1 MDLKRGFG
9 LVGAVGVT
17 LSVGA
22 CTSVDG
28 SSPAASASAP
38 PSAAVSSNAAA
49 QTPSAATSAPAPES
63 SSAPA
68 TSAPATSAG
77 AASSEAAASSAPAS
91 DPLGSGQ
98 QGLVTTKVGA
108 EAKTSKLSVKVTK
121 VVDPVPVGDSA
132 VFKPGAGKKWAAVSM
147 TVTNVGGAPINFS
160 PSMCIDAKTT
170 TNGSASASLFADY
183 GSPMDS
189 STLHKGDAASGDVT
203 FELPKNQK
211 LKSVDVRC
219 SLDFAGDQRTIR
231 VDLAQ

>member
-1 MDLKRGFG
+1 MDLRQGFG

-49 QTPSAATSAPAPES
+49 QTPSAATSAVAPES
-63 SSAPA
+63 S
-68 TSAPATSAG
+68 SAPATSAG
-77 AASSEAAASSAPAS
+77 AASSEAASSAPAS

-147 TVTNVGGAPINFS
+147 TVTNVGGTPINFS

-231 VDLAQ
+231 VDLAH

>member
-1 MDLKRGFG
+1 MDLRQGFG

-49 QTPSAATSAPAPES
+49 QTPSAATPAAAPES
-63 SSAPA
+63 
-68 TSAPATSAG
+68 SAPATSAG
-77 AASSEAAASSAPAS
+77 AASSEAASSAPAS

-203 FELPKNQK
+203 FELPKDQK

-231 VDLAQ
+231 VDLAH

>member
-49 QTPSAATSAPAPES
+49 QTPSAATPAAAPES
-63 SSAPA
+63 S
-68 TSAPATSAG
+68 SAPATSAG

-121 VVDPVPVGDSA
+121 VVDPVPAGDSA

-147 TVTNVGGAPINFS
+147 TVTNVGGTPINFS

>member
-49 QTPSAATSAPAPES
+49 QTPSAATPAAAPES
-63 SSAPA
+63 S
-68 TSAPATSAG
+68 SAPATSAG

-132 VFKPGAGKKWAAVSM
+132 VFKPGAGKKWAAVSI

-189 STLHKGDAASGDVT
+189 STLHKGDTASGDVT

-231 VDLAQ
+231 VDLAH

>member
-1 MDLKRGFG
+1 MDLKRGLG

-49 QTPSAATSAPAPES
+49 QTPSAATSAAAPES
-63 SSAPA
+63 S
-68 TSAPATSAG
+68 SAPATSAG

-121 VVDPVPVGDSA
+121 VVDPVPVGDAA
-132 VFKPGAGKKWAAVSM
+132 VFKPGAGKKWAAVSI

-231 VDLAQ
+231 VDLAH

>member
-1 MDLKRGFG
+1 MDLKQGFG

-49 QTPSAATSAPAPES
+49 QTPSAATPAAAPES
-63 SSAPA
+63 S
-68 TSAPATSAG
+68 SAPATSAG

-147 TVTNVGGAPINFS
+147 TVTNVGGTPINFS

-231 VDLAQ
+231 VDLAH

>member
-49 QTPSAATSAPAPES
+49 QTPSAATPAAAPES
-63 SSAPA
+63 S
-68 TSAPATSAG
+68 SAPATSAG

-203 FELPKNQK
+203 FELPKDQK

-231 VDLAQ
+231 VDLAH

>member
-49 QTPSAATSAPAPES
+49 QTPSAATPAAAPES
-63 SSAPA
+63 S
-68 TSAPATSAG
+68 SAPATSAG

-132 VFKPGAGKKWAAVSM
+132 VFKPGAGKKWAAVSI

-231 VDLAQ
+231 VDLAH

>member
-49 QTPSAATSAPAPES
+49 QTPSAATPAAAPES
-63 SSAPA
+63 S
-68 TSAPATSAG
+68 SAPATSAG
-77 AASSEAAASSAPAS
+77 AASSEAASSAPAS

-147 TVTNVGGAPINFS
+147 TVTNVGGTPINFS

-170 TNGSASASLFADY
+170 TNGSASASLFADH

-203 FELPKNQK
+203 FELPNNQK

>member
-49 QTPSAATSAPAPES
+49 QTPSAPTSAPAPES
-63 SSAPA
+63 S
-68 TSAPATSAG
+68 SAPATSAG
-77 AASSEAAASSAPAS
+77 AASSEAAASSVPTS

-121 VVDPVPVGDSA
+121 VVDDEQIEAVADGRHETIGALERGYGDGLDRALSVAQASHRSRVNAGELHQPLLQQRARRHQAQSA
-132 VFKPGAGKKWAAVSM
+132 AAGGGHGRHGNARLAATGRHDDETAS
-147 TVTNVGGAPINFS
+147 FS
-160 PSMCIDAKTT
+160 
-170 TNGSASASLFADY
+170 
-183 GSPMDS
+183 
-189 STLHKGDAASGDVT
+189 
-203 FELPKNQK
+203 
-211 LKSVDVRC
+211 
-219 SLDFAGDQRTIR
+219 
-231 VDLAQ
+231 

>member
-1 MDLKRGFG
+1 
-9 LVGAVGVT
+9 VGVT

-49 QTPSAATSAPAPES
+49 QTQSAATSAAAPES
-63 SSAPA
+63 S
-68 TSAPATSAG
+68 SAPATSAG

-121 VVDPVPVGDSA
+121 VVDPVPVGDAA
-132 VFKPGAGKKWAAVSM
+132 VFKPGAGKKWAAVSI

-231 VDLAQ
+231 VDLAH

>member
-1 MDLKRGFG
+1 MDLKRGLG

-49 QTPSAATSAPAPES
+49 QTQSAATSAAAPES
-63 SSAPA
+63 S
-68 TSAPATSAG
+68 SAPATSAG

-91 DPLGSGQ
+91 DLLGSGQ
-98 QGLVTTKVGA
+98 RGLVTTKVGA

-121 VVDPVPVGDSA
+121 VVDPVPVGDAA

-147 TVTNVGGAPINFS
+147 TVTNVGGTPINFS

-189 STLHKGDAASGDVT
+189 STLHKGDTASGDVT
-203 FELPKNQK
+203 FELPKDQK

-231 VDLAQ
+231 VDLAH

>member
-49 QTPSAATSAPAPES
+49 QTPSAATPAAAPES
-63 SSAPA
+63 
-68 TSAPATSAG
+68 SAPATSAG
-77 AASSEAAASSAPAS
+77 AASSEAASSAPAS

-121 VVDPVPVGDSA
+121 VVDPVPAGDSA

-231 VDLAQ
+231 VDLAH

>member
-1 MDLKRGFG
+1 M
-9 LVGAVGVT
+9 
-17 LSVGA
+17 
-22 CTSVDG
+22 
-28 SSPAASASAP
+28 
-38 PSAAVSSNAAA
+38 
-49 QTPSAATSAPAPES
+49 
-63 SSAPA
+63 
-68 TSAPATSAG
+68 
-77 AASSEAAASSAPAS
+77 
-91 DPLGSGQ
+91 
-98 QGLVTTKVGA
+98 
-108 EAKTSKLSVKVTK
+108 KVTK
-121 VVDPVPVGDSA
+121 VVDPVPAGDSA
-132 VFKPGAGKKWAAVSM
+132 VFKPGAGKKWAAVSI

-231 VDLAQ
+231 VDLAH

>member
-1 MDLKRGFG
+1 MDLKRGLG

-49 QTPSAATSAPAPES
+49 QTPSAATPAAAPES
-63 SSAPA
+63 S
-68 TSAPATSAG
+68 SAPATSAG

-147 TVTNVGGAPINFS
+147 TVTNVGGTPINFS

-231 VDLAQ
+231 VDLAH

>member
-1 MDLKRGFG
+1 
-9 LVGAVGVT
+9 VGVT

-49 QTPSAATSAPAPES
+49 QTPSAATPAAAPES
-63 SSAPA
+63 
-68 TSAPATSAG
+68 SAPATSAG
-77 AASSEAAASSAPAS
+77 AASSEAASSAPAS

-121 VVDPVPVGDSA
+121 VVDPVPAGDSA

-147 TVTNVGGAPINFS
+147 TVTNVGGTPINFS

-231 VDLAQ
+231 VDLAH